1 MERNYSIHFS
11 EVVRQGFGLTKTI
24 TFVVGFPN
32 LLSLV
37 DSFSLGGISTHDLR
51 KKDYA
56 GTSERS
62 TIGFSKEEINFILR
76 FVKSRTPE
84 HPHAKD
90 ITRGK
95 GLYKLWKRKNYE
107 RLIAAYK
114 ATKLLGVKIERPNWK
129 QIWQKEI
136 YG

>member
-1 MERNYSIHFS
+1 MQRNYSIHFS
-11 EVVRQGFGLTKTI
+11 EVVKQGFGLTKTV

-32 LLSLV
+32 LLSLI
-37 DSFSLGGISTHDLR
+37 DSFSLGGISTHELR
-51 KKDYA
+51 KKDRA
-56 GTSERS
+56 GASERS
-62 TIGFSKEEINFILR
+62 TVGFSAEEIKFILR

-84 HPHAKD
+84 HSHAKH
-90 ITRGK
+90 ITHGK

-107 RLIAAYK
+107 RLITAQKAA
-114 ATKLLGVKIERPNWK
+114 KLLGVKIERPNWK